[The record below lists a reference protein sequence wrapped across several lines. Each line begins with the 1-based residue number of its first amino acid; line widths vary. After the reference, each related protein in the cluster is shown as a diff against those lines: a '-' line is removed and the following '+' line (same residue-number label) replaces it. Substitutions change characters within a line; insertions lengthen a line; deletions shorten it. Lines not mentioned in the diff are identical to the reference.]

1 MRPIEILALVDD
13 DDTFIFITKKVIEK
27 NSDIKEIKTFS
38 NGLDALNFL
47 KENINDAY
55 KLPEIIFL
63 DLSMPI
69 MDGWQFLD
77 GFVNIPSP
85 NAKKIIIYIC
95 SSSISPYDVDRAKK
109 ISAVKDYIVK
119 PITKDKLIEI
129 IHNL

>member
-13 DDTFIFITKKVIEK
+13 DDTFVYITKKVIEK
-27 NSDIKEIKTFS
+27 NSDVREIKTFS

-47 KENINDAY
+47 KENINDKY
-55 KLPEIIFL
+55 QLPEIIFL

-77 GFVNIPSP
+77 GFENIKSP
-85 NAKKIIIYIC
+85 NTKKIIIYIC
-95 SSSISPYDVDRAKK
+95 SSSISPYDLERAKN
-109 ISAVKDYIVK
+109 INAVKDYIVK

-129 IHNL
+129 IHCL